1 MPTAQ
6 QIKPI
11 ESTPPILG
19 KAMPGVHAMCGIFAI
34 AAILF
39 SGCAPTESTLPLA
52 DDSQS
57 VRIIEANGRT
67 MGTTYMV
74 KLANPP
80 AELPDDWQLVLDAEL
95 RNVNDQMSTYLES
108 SEISRFNRSESTD
121 WFPVSQ
127 ETADVVAAAQEISEE
142 TGGAFDVTVA
152 PLVNAW
158 SFGPGKRTQ
167 EPPTKETIADL
178 RKRIGYEHLSVQ
190 MSPPALRKAIPEL
203 SVDLSA
209 IAKGHGV
216 DRLVLVLKELNV
228 EHAFVDIGGEV
239 RLLGDRIDRPWG
251 VGIQVPDGT
260 PNEVVTALPLSDA
273 AIATSGDYRNYFD
286 SDGER
291 YSHTIDP
298 RTGYP
303 VKHDLASVS
312 VIAESCMLAD
322 GWATAINVLG
332 GEAGRVLAVERKMDV
347 MLIRRQGDSYQTTRT
362 GIFETGLESLK
373 PSKGTQ

>member
-1 MPTAQ
+1 
-6 QIKPI
+6 
-11 ESTPPILG
+11 
-19 KAMPGVHAMCGIFAI
+19 
-34 AAILF
+34 
-39 SGCAPTESTLPLA
+39 
-52 DDSQS
+52 
-57 VRIIEANGRT
+57 
-67 MGTTYMV
+67 MV

-95 RNVNDQMSTYLES
+95 RTVNDQMSTYLES

-127 ETADVVAAAQEISEE
+127 ETADVVAAAQEISKE

-178 RKRIGYEHLSVQ
+178 RKKIGYEHLSVQ

-216 DRLVLVLKELNV
+216 DRLVLVLRELNV

-332 GEAGRVLAVERKMDV
+332 GDAGRVLAVKRKMDV